1 MGSQFLQSAG
11 IILGLVAMGA
21 AAVAWARGK
30 YRETSAVVWRDNA
43 EAQRQRGD
51 RLEEEVGD
59 LRVEVSQLKQTVAVL
74 TEMVTGTNA
83 IAELGTKIDAR
94 FDALQASIRGRN

>member
-11 IILGLVAMGA
+11 VVLGLVAIG
-21 AAVAWARGK
+21 AVAIALARGK

-43 EAQRQRGD
+43 EAQRERGD

-59 LRVEVSQLKQTVAVL
+59 LRIEVSQLQQKVAVL

-83 IAELGTKIDAR
+83 IAELGTKMDAR
-94 FDALQASIRGRN
+94 FDALQAAIRGRN